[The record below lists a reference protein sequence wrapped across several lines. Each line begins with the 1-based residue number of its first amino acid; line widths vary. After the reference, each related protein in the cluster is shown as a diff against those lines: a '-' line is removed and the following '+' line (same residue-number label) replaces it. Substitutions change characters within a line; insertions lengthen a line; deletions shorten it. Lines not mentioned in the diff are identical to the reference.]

1 MGAPTRLT
9 EGIVWHCICHD
20 QEAVVAVAVATAV
33 AVTTGSGV
41 KHIRTVPSE
50 AASNTSRRYHRGKG
64 KHIKTVPPE
73 AAATATSTTAPGA
86 NKDNRAK
93 LMQSVV
99 TQSDLKMYQTQALG
113 S

>member
-1 MGAPTRLT
+1 MLPHAHQNG
-9 EGIVWHCICHD
+9 
-20 QEAVVAVAVATAV
+20 
-33 AVTTGSGV
+33 TTGGSINNNI
-41 KHIRTVPSE
+41 K
-50 AASNTSRRYHRGKG
+50 SNNIT
-64 KHIKTVPPE
+64 TVPPE

-99 TQSDLKMYQTQALG
+99 MQSDLKMYQTQALG